1 MPDAE
6 TLQRLIETYGYAA
19 VVVGTFAEGEVVLL
33 LAGFVVH
40 LGFLSF
46 PGVVAA
52 AWIGILA
59 GDQVYFLAGRLYGR
73 RLLARSARW
82 REKAR
87 RADALIQRFQARLII
102 GFRFLFGLRIII
114 PFMFGMGRVS
124 TVRFVLLNGIGALI
138 WTLLGAVL
146 GYLFGAAVE
155 TALSR
160 LGYAEWIAAGTLA
173 GLIITLR
180 VVLVL
185 RARRR
190 RPVDR
195 RLDKPDH

>member
-1 MPDAE
+1 MPDAG

-19 VVVGTFAEGEVVLL
+19 VVIGTFVEGEMVLL

-40 LGFLSF
+40 LGFLNF

-82 REKAR
+82 REKAC

-124 TVRFVLLNGIGALI
+124 TVRFVLLNGLGALL
-138 WTLLGAVL
+138 WTILGAVF

-155 TALSR
+155 ATLSR
-160 LGYAEWIAAGTLA
+160 FGYAEWIAAGTLA
-173 GLIITLR
+173 GLVITLR

-190 RPVDR
+190 PPVGR
-195 RLDKPDH
+195 RLDKPNH